1 MHPKD
6 QLLQDLFGVNAYDP
20 DTGLFMLEEGGLAF
34 GALCRPIAGADVAI
48 QEKLNLLL
56 NLPLPPATLIQF
68 CLYASPDIERQLEDY
83 QILRGRFDNPL
94 LHTMTVERA
103 NFLRQGT
110 IEPIDAASGLRIH
123 DVTLLITV
131 KLPPLGRTPD
141 AQDLSQASESRN
153 NFLQTLKS
161 IGFAF
166 EPLAAASYLRFM
178 RTVLNHRPNA
188 TWRDSTT
195 TLWDT
200 GRLLCHQILDTD
212 NAIEIDRDGLWLG
225 ERARVRLLHVKNYP
239 EYVHFGVAL
248 RFIGDYV
255 TGARGIRDT
264 VLITCNV
271 LLLDG
276 EKKRGRLEAD
286 HAWTTQRMSGPMAKY
301 MPSWKKRM
309 ESLDIA
315 VRAVNE
321 GDRLVRAYIGMAL
334 IVPTEEETPEG
345 YAACERNAVA
355 AQSNA
360 RAYFR
365 EMQFQLEPDRY
376 FCQPLFFQLLPFAAE
391 SAMAPALMRYRTLPT
406 RHVVPILPVLGA
418 WRGTGT
424 PLMTFHSRDG
434 QLMTISPFDTGSNM
448 NLTIAAQSG
457 MGKSFLTNEMIQS
470 LLSVGGR
477 VWVIDIGY
485 SYKNLCHQLGG
496 EYLQFEAGRKICL
509 NPFSVMADFTEEA
522 DVLAGIVQ
530 TMAAPNQALTDFQ
543 IAGVKRILS
552 EMVGELGR
560 ESSIDELSRRLL
572 AQTDPRLQDV
582 GHQLFSFTSQG
593 EYGQY
598 FNGPNTFDANNPFI
612 VCELEEL
619 NGRKHLQRVVLMQLM
634 YQIQQQMYRGDRAQK
649 KMIIIDEAWA
659 QLAQNDSRD
668 FIAHSFRRV
677 RKFGGSAVV
686 ITQSVND
693 LWANEG
699 AIAIVENCANMYL
712 LGQKGT
718 SINMIEK
725 EGRLSIGDAGY
736 RLLRTVS
743 TVPGQYSEIMFITEG
758 GVGIGRLV
766 VSDFNKLLYSTK
778 AEDVNAISV
787 NEKRG
792 LALEEAIN
800 AVLRD
805 RQQPIRQRTAA

>member
-6 QLLQDLFGVNAYDP
+6 QLLKDLFVVHAFD
-20 DTGLFMLEEGGLAF
+20 DESGLFMLDEGGLAF
-34 GALCRPIAGADVAI
+34 GAICRPIAGADAAV

-56 NLPLPPATLIQF
+56 NLPLPPATMIQF
-68 CLYASPDIERQLEDY
+68 CLYASPDIERQLEDF
-83 QILRGRFDNPL
+83 QVLRGRIESPL
-94 LHTMTVERA
+94 LHAMTVERA
-103 NFLRQGT
+103 QFLRGAT
-110 IEPIDAASGLRIH
+110 IDPVDAASGLRLH
-123 DVTLLITV
+123 DVNLLITV
-131 KLPPLGRTPD
+131 KLPSLGRAPD
-141 AQDLSQASESRN
+141 PQDMATASEARN
-153 NFLQTLKS
+153 NFLQTLKT

-166 EPLAAASYLRFM
+166 DPLTAPAYLHFM
-178 RTVLNHRPNA
+178 RTVLNHRETA
-188 TWRDSTT
+188 TWRDTT
-195 TLWDT
+195 RTQWDEK
-200 GRLLCHQILDTD
+200 RLLCHQILDTD
-212 NAIEIDRDGLWLG
+212 NAIEVDRDGLWLG
-225 ERARVRLLHVKNYP
+225 EHARVRLLHVKNYP
-239 EYVHFGVAL
+239 EYIHFGVAL

-264 VLITCNV
+264 LLITCNV
-271 LLLDG
+271 LLLDS
-276 EKKRGRLEAD
+276 EKKRARMEAD

-309 ESLDIA
+309 EALDVA
-315 VRAVNE
+315 MKAVND
-321 GDRLVRAYIGMAL
+321 GDRLVRSYVGMAI
-334 IVPTEEETPEG
+334 IVPSETDDQAG
-345 YAACERNAVA
+345 YAACERRAIA

-391 SAMAPALMRYRTLPT
+391 AALETSLMRYRTTPT
-406 RHVVPILPVLGA
+406 RHVVPYLPVLGA

-424 PLMTFHSRDG
+424 PMMTFHSRDG

-470 LLSVGGR
+470 LLSLGGR

-485 SYKNLCHQLGG
+485 SYKNLCRQLNG
-496 EYLQFEAGRKICL
+496 EYLQFEASRNICL
-509 NPFSVMADFTEEA
+509 NPFSVMVDFTEEA

-530 TMAAPNQALTDFQ
+530 TMAAPNQSLTDFQ

-552 EMVGELGR
+552 EMVAAVGR
-560 ESSIDELSRRLL
+560 EASIDELARRLL
-572 AQTDPRLQDV
+572 AEPDPRLQDV
-582 GHQLFSFTSQG
+582 GHQLFSFTSEG
-593 EYGQY
+593 EYGKY

-634 YQIQQQMYRGDRAQK
+634 YQIQQQMYRGDRGQK
-649 KMIIIDEAWA
+649 KMLIIDEAWA
-659 QLAQNDSRD
+659 QLAQNDARD

-725 EGRLSIGDAGY
+725 EGRLSIGEAGF

-778 AEDVNAISV
+778 AEDANAIQQH
-787 NEKRG
+787 EKRG
-792 LALEEAIN
+792 LPLQDAIN
-800 AVLRD
+800 AVLAERN
-805 RQQPIRQRTAA
+805 QAQRRLAA